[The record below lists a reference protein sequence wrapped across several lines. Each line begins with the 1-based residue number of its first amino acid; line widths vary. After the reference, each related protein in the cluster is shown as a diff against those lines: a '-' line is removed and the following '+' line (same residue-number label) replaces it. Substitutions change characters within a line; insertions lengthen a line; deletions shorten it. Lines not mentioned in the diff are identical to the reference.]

1 LASPD
6 TKGKGLRKSVG
17 FYPFFIIVLSFFYPG
32 QGQEGKEMI
41 SRSRT
46 RGYKTDLKIQE
57 NSRDD
62 KEKDIQVKD
71 KRIKNY
77 KKRIKQD

>member
-1 LASPD
+1 MDQNWLSPRY
-6 TKGKGLRKSVG
+6 KRQRAEEKCRILSV
-17 FYPFFIIVLSFFYPG
+17 FYHCFIIFYPG

-71 KRIKNY
+71 KRIKND
-77 KKRIKQD
+77 KKG

>member
-1 LASPD
+1 LASPG

-17 FYPFFIIVLSFFYPG
+17 FYLFLILFYPG

-41 SRSRT
+41 PRSRT
-46 RGYKTDLKIQE
+46 RGYKTDLKRIFKIQE

-62 KEKDIQVKD
+62 KEKDLQVKD
-71 KRIKNY
+71 KRIKND
-77 KKRIKQD
+77 KKRIKKG

>member
-1 LASPD
+1 
-6 TKGKGLRKSVG
+6 
-17 FYPFFIIVLSFFYPG
+17 
-32 QGQEGKEMI
+32 MI

-71 KRIKNY
+71 KRIKHD
-77 KKRIKQD
+77 KKRIKKD